1 MNVRVRFAK
10 YGAVKFIGHL
20 DVLRY
25 FQKAVRRS
33 GLKIAYSQGFHPHQI
48 MSFASPLGVGITSE
62 GEYMDMELTADYTPQ
77 EIVDALNTAMVE
89 GFTVLSARILPDPKN
104 GRKRE
109 TAMSLVTAADYLV
122 TVKENDTFFGAK
134 SLEELNEAWTR
145 FVGRDSISVIK
156 KVKKSNSETEVD
168 LKPFLYGALIGG
180 GVNGNSAG
188 DAAKEESKA
197 SDASLPT
204 VAAYLN
210 GKDFYEVPDIP
221 DFAIEQKENCAEKGL
236 FSVILRVSAGSAD
249 NIKPE
254 LVMEAF
260 ARFLGCKEPETLKF
274 QIHRLD
280 MYTGANPELKRL

>member
-62 GEYMDMELTADYTPQ
+62 GEYMDMELVADYTPK
-77 EIVDALNTAMVE
+77 EIVDALNEAMVE
-89 GFTVLSARILPDPKN
+89 GFMVLSARILSEPEN

-109 TAMSLVTAADYLV
+109 TAMSLVTASDYLV
-122 TVKENDTFFGAK
+122 TVKETDTFFK
-134 SLEELNEAWTR
+134 KMSLEALQEAWGR
-145 FVGRDSISVIK
+145 FYNQENIPVTKII
-156 KVKKSNSETEVD
+156 KKSNKETDID
-168 LKPFLYGALIGG
+168 LKPFLYGAMQGTATA
-180 GVNGNSAG
+180 VNALTNAICDY
-188 DAAKEESKA
+188 DA
-197 SDASLPT
+197 
-204 VAAYLN
+204 
-210 GKDFYEVPDIP
+210 KDFYVLPKWP
-221 DFAIEQKENCAEKGL
+221 DFAKDYKELCAEKAL
-236 FSVILRVSAGSAD
+236 FSVVLRVSAGSAD

-254 LVMEAF
+254 LVLEAF
-260 ARFLGCKEPETLKF
+260 ARFLGWDAQEDLRF

-280 MYTGANPELKRL
+280 MYTGENPKLKRL

>member
-62 GEYMDMELTADYTPQ
+62 GEYMDMELTAEYTPQ
-77 EIVDALNTAMVE
+77 EIVDALNSAMVE
-89 GFTVLSARILPDPKN
+89 GFTVLSARILPEPEN

-122 TVKENDTFFGAK
+122 TVKENDSFLGTK
-134 SLEELNEAWTR
+134 SLEELNEAWAR
-145 FVGRDSISVIK
+145 FYGQESIPVVK
-156 KVKKSNSETEVD
+156 KVKKSNTETEVD
-168 LKPFLYGALIGG
+168 LKPFIYKAVVGT
-180 GVNGNSAG
+180 VSG
-188 DAAKEESKA
+188 DNVK
-197 SDASLPT
+197 ASLPA
-204 VAAYLN
+204 VAARKN
-210 GKDFYEVPDIP
+210 DNTFYEVPEIP
-221 DFAIEQKENCAEKGL
+221 NFATERKGNCAEKGL

-260 ARFLGCKEPETLKF
+260 ARFLGCENAEKLKF

-280 MYTGANPELKRL
+280 MYTGENPNLKRL

>member
-25 FQKAVRRS
+25 FQKAVRRA

-62 GEYMDMELTADYTPQ
+62 GEYMDMELTAEYTPQ
-77 EIVDALNTAMVE
+77 EIVAALNGAMVE
-89 GFTVLSARILPDPKN
+89 GFTVLSARILPEPEN

-122 TVKENDTFFGAK
+122 TVKETDCFFGAK
-134 SLEELNEAWTR
+134 PLNELKEAWER
-145 FVGRDSISVIK
+145 FYGQDSIPVVK
-156 KVKKSNSETEVD
+156 KVKKSNTETSVD
-168 LKPFLYGALIGG
+168 LKPFLYEAALGEEFSLTA
-180 GVNGNSAG
+180 VTKHKN
-188 DAAKEESKA
+188 DA
-197 SDASLPT
+197 
-204 VAAYLN
+204 
-210 GKDFYEVPDIP
+210 DFYEVESIP
-221 DFAIEQKENCAEKGL
+221 DYAGDYKEVCREKSL
-236 FSVILRVSAGSAD
+236 FSVNLRVSAGSAD

-260 ARFLGCKEPETLKF
+260 ARFLGCDEPENLSF

-280 MYTGANPELKRL
+280 MYTGNHPELKSL

>member
-25 FQKAVRRS
+25 FQKAVRRA

-62 GEYMDMELTADYTPQ
+62 GEYMDMELVAEYTPQ
-77 EIVDALNTAMVE
+77 EIVDTLNSAMVE
-89 GFTVLSARILPDPKN
+89 GFTVLSARILPEPEN

-122 TVKENDTFFGAK
+122 TVKENDPFLGVK
-134 SLEELNEAWTR
+134 SLEELNDAWVR
-145 FVGRDSISVIK
+145 FYGQESIPVVK

-168 LKPFLYGALIGG
+168 LKPFLYGAMVGTVLE
-180 GVNGNSAG
+180 
-188 DAAKEESKA
+188 DAKDVA
-197 SDASLPT
+197 LPV
-204 VAAYLN
+204 VAAHKN
-210 GKDFYEVPDIP
+210 DNSFYEVLSIP
-221 DFAIEQKENCAEKGL
+221 DFAAEQKAVCAEKGL
-236 FSVILRVSAGSAD
+236 FSVVLRVSAGSAD

-260 ARFLGCKEPETLKF
+260 ARFLECEAVEELKF

-280 MYTGANPELKRL
+280 MYTGENPELKRL

>member
-62 GEYMDMELTADYTPQ
+62 GEYMDMELVADYTPQ

-89 GFTVLSARILPDPKN
+89 GFTVLSAHILPDPEN
-104 GRKRE
+104 GRRRE

-122 TVKENDTFFGAK
+122 TVKENDTFLGTK
-134 SLEELNEAWTR
+134 SLEELNEAWGR
-145 FVGRDSISVIK
+145 FYGQESIPVIK

-168 LKPFLYGALIGG
+168 LKPFLYGAVVGN
-180 GVNGNSAG
+180 GVAG
-188 DAAKEESKA
+188 ASVSNAASEESEA
-197 SDASLPT
+197 SDVSLSA
-204 VAAYLN
+204 VATHKN
-210 GKDFYEVPDIP
+210 DNTFYEVPEIS
-221 DFAIEQKENCAEKGL
+221 DFAAEQKKVCDEKGL
-236 FSVILRVSAGSAD
+236 FSVVVRVSAGSAD

-254 LVMEAF
+254 LVLEAF
-260 ARFLGCKEPETLKF
+260 ARFLGCEAVEELKF

-280 MYTGANPELKRL
+280 MYTGENPALKRL

>member
-25 FQKAVRRS
+25 FQKAVRRT

-77 EIVDALNTAMVE
+77 EIVTALNSAMVE
-89 GFTVLSARILPDPKN
+89 GFTVLSARILPEPEN

-109 TAMSLVTAADYLV
+109 TAMSLVTAADYLL
-122 TVKENDTFFGAK
+122 TVKENDAFLGTK
-134 SLEELNEAWTR
+134 SLEELNEAWAR
-145 FVGRDSISVIK
+145 FMGQENISVIK

-168 LKPFLYGALIGG
+168 LKPFLY
-180 GVNGNSAG
+180 SAEVG
-188 DAAKEESKA
+188 TNT
-197 SDASLPT
+197 SLPT
-204 VAAYLN
+204 VATHKN
-210 GKDFYEVPDIP
+210 DNTFYEVPEIP
-221 DFAIEQKENCAEKGL
+221 DFAVEQKTICAEKGL
-236 FSVILRVSAGSAD
+236 FSVLLRVSAGSAD

-260 ARFLGCKEPETLKF
+260 ARFLGCEAVEALKF

-280 MYTGANPELKRL
+280 MYTGENPELKRL

>member
-89 GFTVLSARILPDPKN
+89 GFTVLSARILPEPEN

-122 TVKENDTFFGAK
+122 TVKETDTFFK
-134 SLEELNEAWTR
+134 NMSLEALQQAWER
-145 FVGRDSISVIK
+145 FYNQGSIPVVKI
-156 KVKKSNSETEVD
+156 VKKSNKETSID
-168 LKPFLYGALIGG
+168 LKPFLYDATAGTGKTLSK
-180 GVNGNSAG
+180 VSAPA
-188 DAAKEESKA
+188 DIE
-197 SDASLPT
+197 
-204 VAAYLN
+204 N
-210 GKDFYEVPDIP
+210 FYEVAVIP
-221 DFAIEQKENCAEKGL
+221 DFATENKQICAEQDL
-236 FSVILRVSAGSAD
+236 FAVTLRVSAGSAD

-260 ARFLGCKEPETLKF
+260 AKFLGWNEEEELRF

-280 MYTGANPELKRL
+280 MYTGENPELKRL